1 MGLTGCPTAAE
12 AKQYIEMADG
22 NLDRAASLYFD
33 VGVGGAAVPEENV
46 RAAIPAFRDTLLA
59 SPAGSQPGSAPGS
72 ERRNISYVRM
82 GSTSGRGGSS
92 NDGDTH
98 MSEDQEEDEE
108 FYFEEEEDEEE
119 VDDEQKSSAVNDGEK
134 GKSS

>member
-1 MGLTGCPTAAE
+1 MSSGGGSSGSANVDDTVASFMGLTGCPTAAE

-33 VGVGGAAVPEENV
+33 VGVGGAAVPEESRIDDGIRVESGWGVLDV

-72 ERRNISYVRM
+72 ERRNIR
-82 GSTSGRGGSS
+82 
-92 NDGDTH
+92 
-98 MSEDQEEDEE
+98 
-108 FYFEEEEDEEE
+108 
-119 VDDEQKSSAVNDGEK
+119 
-134 GKSS
+134 